1 MLIYFIFWDVLE
13 CFFSLFKTMY
23 KTVQN
28 VLSVQMYKNKEY

>member
-28 VLSVQMYKNKEY
+28 TKCTNVQK